1 MKLLKHLLTKKAS
14 LWLLI
19 PVLGIA
25 FAFSTDNKLFDLAKN
40 LEIYASVIKELNKFY
55 VDEIDPA
62 STIKSSIDGMLEQM
76 DPYTEYYPEEE
87 IDDFLSMTTGKYQG
101 IGVIVDKIEGNYY
114 FVQVEENEPAFKA
127 GVRTG
132 DQILEINGL
141 DLKNNDVEPSKL
153 IKGQAGTI
161 LHLKILK
168 PDEISP
174 KAIEITRQTVVVKN
188 VLYAGMIQK
197 EIGYIQLDDFNENA
211 AKEVKAALIQ
221 LKNQGMKK
229 LVLDIRN
236 NPGGLLTQ
244 AVDVCNLFL
253 PKDKLIV
260 DTKGKVEDWNKTYK
274 TLNQGF
280 DTNLPLVVLINGYS
294 ASAAEIVAGVMQ
306 DYDRAVLLGQKSYGK
321 GLVQI
326 TRDLPYRT
334 KLKITTAKYY
344 IPSGRCIQAID
355 YQHKKEKSKPKTDSS
370 TKTFL
375 TQNKRKVKDGG
386 GIAPDIL
393 IKDDLE
399 RDFLSAL
406 YKKDLFFLFSLEY
419 FKKHKNITSAKEF
432 QLSENDFYEFIE
444 FIKLKKFT
452 YQSPFSE
459 KIKELEILGKAEK
472 LNPELLTSLEKLKNN
487 SALGLEQLLK
497 DNQKDIK
504 YFIEHEITAH
514 YYFRKGVKEWS
525 INKDDAILE
534 GIKVL
539 NQEEKYNSILKK
551 HVQ

>member
-355 YQHKKEKSKPKTDSS
+355 YQHKKEKAKAKADSN
-370 TKTFL
+370 TKVFYTA
-375 TQNKRKVKDGG
+375 NKRKVKDGG
-386 GIAPDIL
+386 GISPDI
-393 IKDDLE
+393 IVKDDLE

-419 FKKHKNITSAKEF
+419 FKKHKNIASAKEF

>member
-62 STIKSSIDGMLEQM
+62 STIKSSIEGMLEQM

-355 YQHKKEKSKPKTDSS
+355 YQHKKEKSKPKADSS

-419 FKKHKNITSAKEF
+419 FKKHKNIASAKEF